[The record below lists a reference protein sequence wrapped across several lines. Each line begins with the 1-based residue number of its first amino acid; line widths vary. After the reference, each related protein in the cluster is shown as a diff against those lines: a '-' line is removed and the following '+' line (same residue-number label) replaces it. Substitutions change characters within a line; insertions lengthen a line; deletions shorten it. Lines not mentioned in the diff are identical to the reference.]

1 MEENIEFTNEELE
14 NLLEILNKEDLN
26 ELLEELKN

>member
-14 NLLEILNKEDLN
+14 NLLEILNKEDLD